1 MFVFYFLWRGKMR
14 CLIIEDELLERRAL
28 EKLFKMCFPSKFEYV
43 ASAMNGNTGLKM
55 LENSDFDLVILD
67 INLPDLEG
75 TEILSLINKNYPETK
90 VIMATAYSD
99 YEHIRKSM
107 RNNAFD
113 YLLKPYSIDTFKE
126 AINVFISSVEEE
138 SFGTANTI
146 GKIKKYIEENYM
158 KDIGLEDIAS
168 AVGFDKSYIGRIFKK
183 SEGKTIM
190 NYVLEY
196 RIEKANSLIK
206 KGMSVSEV
214 SYAVGFND
222 PAYFSKCFKK
232 VTGTSPSSK
241 SR

>member
-1 MFVFYFLWRGKMR
+1 
-14 CLIIEDELLERRAL
+14 
-28 EKLFKMCFPSKFEYV
+28 
-43 ASAMNGNTGLKM
+43 
-55 LENSDFDLVILD
+55 
-67 INLPDLEG
+67 
-75 TEILSLINKNYPETK
+75 
-90 VIMATAYSD
+90 
-99 YEHIRKSM
+99 
-107 RNNAFD
+107 
-113 YLLKPYSIDTFKE
+113 
-126 AINVFISSVEEE
+126 
-138 SFGTANTI
+138 
-146 GKIKKYIEENYM
+146 M

-168 AVGFDKSYIGRIFKK
+168 TVGFDKSYIGRVFKK
-183 SEGKTIM
+183 NEGKTIM

>member
-1 MFVFYFLWRGKMR
+1 MR

-113 YLLKPYSIDTFKE
+113 YLLKPYYIDTFKE

-168 AVGFDKSYIGRIFKK
+168 AVGFDKSYIGRVFKK
-183 SEGKTIM
+183 NEGKTIM

>member
-1 MFVFYFLWRGKMR
+1 MFVFYFLWMGKMR

-168 AVGFDKSYIGRIFKK
+168 AVGFDKSYIGRVFKK
-183 SEGKTIM
+183 NEGKTIM

>member
-1 MFVFYFLWRGKMR
+1 MR

-126 AINVFISSVEEE
+126 AIKVFISSVEEE

-168 AVGFDKSYIGRIFKK
+168 AVGFDKSYIGRVFKK
-183 SEGKTIM
+183 NEGKTIM

>member
-1 MFVFYFLWRGKMR
+1 MR

-67 INLPDLEG
+67 INLPDFEG

-168 AVGFDKSYIGRIFKK
+168 AVGFDKSYIGRVFKK

>member
-1 MFVFYFLWRGKMR
+1 MR

-206 KGMSVSEV
+206 KGMCVSEV

>member
-1 MFVFYFLWRGKMR
+1 MR

-168 AVGFDKSYIGRIFKK
+168 AVGFYKSYIGRVFKK
-183 SEGKTIM
+183 NEGKTIM

>member
-1 MFVFYFLWRGKMR
+1 MR

-168 AVGFDKSYIGRIFKK
+168 TVGFDKSYIGRVFKK
-183 SEGKTIM
+183 NEGKTIM

>member
-1 MFVFYFLWRGKMR
+1 MR

-113 YLLKPYSIDTFKE
+113 YLLKP
-126 AINVFISSVEEE
+126 
-138 SFGTANTI
+138 
-146 GKIKKYIEENYM
+146 
-158 KDIGLEDIAS
+158 
-168 AVGFDKSYIGRIFKK
+168 
-183 SEGKTIM
+183 
-190 NYVLEY
+190 
-196 RIEKANSLIK
+196 
-206 KGMSVSEV
+206 
-214 SYAVGFND
+214 
-222 PAYFSKCFKK
+222 
-232 VTGTSPSSK
+232 
-241 SR
+241 

>member
-1 MFVFYFLWRGKMR
+1 MR

-168 AVGFDKSYIGRIFKK
+168 AVGFDKSYIGRVFKK

>member
-1 MFVFYFLWRGKMR
+1 MR

-99 YEHIRKSM
+99 YEHKKKSM

-168 AVGFDKSYIGRIFKK
+168 AVGFDKSYIGRVFKK

>member
-1 MFVFYFLWRGKMR
+1 MR

-126 AINVFISSVEEE
+126 AINDFISSVEEE

-168 AVGFDKSYIGRIFKK
+168 AVGFDKSYIGRVFKK
-183 SEGKTIM
+183 NEGKTIM

>member
-1 MFVFYFLWRGKMR
+1 MR